1 MREVEV
7 PMPKLSMTMEEG
19 ELITWVKQEGDQV
32 RAGDVIAEVNSDKV
46 EMEVESPA
54 DGTLVRHAAAEG
66 EVVPVGAPI
75 ATLATEAEDLL
86 GGLLGPAEGDDGAT
100 PAPAV
105 DNREHAASGSATLP
119 HRGGEP
125 GPGSL
130 QAAPEAEAPEAPAPE
145 APAPEAGGPRPV
157 VPAARRR
164 AAELGVDLAAVA
176 GTGRDGLVRVGDVE
190 AAAAPAPAVD
200 HREHA
205 PSEDVEEVPLSAMR
219 RTVARRLVESMQSTP
234 HFYLTVA
241 VDAEALLEFRAELN
255 RQLADRGEDLKVSV
269 NDLIVKACAVLLAT
283 NPDLNVSY
291 GGDRLLVHR
300 RVHVGIAV
308 AVDGGL
314 VVPVVRDADQ
324 KTLTQ
329 VAREARELAG
339 RARSGRLTAEEMGG
353 GTFTVSNLGMFG
365 VEQFTAVINPPEAAI
380 LAVGAALPEPVVTAE
395 GAVEVHRRMRLT
407 LSIDH
412 RALDGATG
420 AGFLQQL
427 KGALEHPLQIVA

>member
-86 GGLLGPAEGDDGAT
+86 GGLLGPAEGDGGAA

-105 DNREHAASGSATLP
+105 DNREHGASGSATLP
-119 HRGGEP
+119 HRGAEP

-130 QAAPEAEAPEAPAPE
+130 QAAPGAPAEAPEAA
-145 APAPEAGGPRPV
+145 GPRPV

-190 AAAAPAPAVD
+190 AAAAPAPAAD
-200 HREHA
+200 HGEHA
-205 PSEDVEEVPLSAMR
+205 PSEDAEEVPLSAMR
-219 RTVARRLVESMQSTP
+219 RTVARRLVESMQSIPTS
-234 HFYLTVA
+234 T
-241 VDAEALLEFRAELN
+241 
-255 RQLADRGEDLKVSV
+255 
-269 NDLIVKACAVLLAT
+269 
-283 NPDLNVSY
+283 
-291 GGDRLLVHR
+291 
-300 RVHVGIAV
+300 
-308 AVDGGL
+308 
-314 VVPVVRDADQ
+314 
-324 KTLTQ
+324 
-329 VAREARELAG
+329 
-339 RARSGRLTAEEMGG
+339 
-353 GTFTVSNLGMFG
+353 
-365 VEQFTAVINPPEAAI
+365 
-380 LAVGAALPEPVVTAE
+380 
-395 GAVEVHRRMRLT
+395 
-407 LSIDH
+407 
-412 RALDGATG
+412 
-420 AGFLQQL
+420 
-427 KGALEHPLQIVA
+427 